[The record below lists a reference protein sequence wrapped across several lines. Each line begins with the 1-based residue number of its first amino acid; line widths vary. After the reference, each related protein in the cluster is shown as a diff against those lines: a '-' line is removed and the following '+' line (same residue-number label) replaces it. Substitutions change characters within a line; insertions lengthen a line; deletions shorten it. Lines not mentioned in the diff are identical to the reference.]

1 MSSTPEPTKQRYVP
15 TPPEELL
22 ARVKNRSAKTRQH
35 RLLGGGGSLVVVL
48 ALVLAGVLIPDGS
61 ARPQQSSHR
70 PGQIFVSDRIGSAYE
85 LAANETPAPL
95 APSSVRQAVENAEV
109 GFSLDL
115 LNNLSASNDPNDSSN
130 VLVSP
135 SSLATAL
142 AMLELG
148 AAGSTEQGIATTLHT
163 AGLSAAQQAAGW
175 HSLAALLAAETST
188 TGTNLKRRPELN
200 IANALF
206 LQEHF
211 AVLPAFVRA
220 LTREFQT
227 GLWEVDF
234 QNDLTGATDA
244 INQWTSENTKGLI
257 KQLFSPG
264 ALTPTTVLVLADAVY
279 FHADWVRAFES
290 ATADR
295 PFYLA
300 TGATESVPFMSSG
313 SARSPR
319 PLTVPVSMTG
329 QYTAVE
335 LPYAGKKLSALV
347 VMPTKSSLS
356 SFVSSLTPASLD
368 QIVSGTSP
376 EGVQLSMP
384 TFTLRSDY
392 QLNQTLSSMGMSQAF
407 GYADFSNI
415 APQPPLA
422 VHTVEQHA
430 YLQVTPKGTT
440 AAAATG
446 IGVIATVTRAGEPPV
461 IVIDHPFLFLVRDD
475 ATGAILF
482 ESMVENPAS

>member
-1 MSSTPEPTKQRYVP
+1 MNSAPEPTKQHHVP

-48 ALVLAGVLIPDGS
+48 VLVLVGVLIPEGS

-70 PGQIFVSDRIGSAYE
+70 PGQVFVSDRIGSAYE
-85 LAANETPAPL
+85 LGANETPAPP
-95 APSSVRQAVENAEV
+95 APSSVKQAVENAEV

-115 LNNLSASNDPNDSSN
+115 LNNLAISSDSSDSSD

-148 AAGSTEQGIATTLHT
+148 AAASTEQGIAATLHT

-175 HSLAALLAAETST
+175 HGLAALLAAETST
-188 TGTNLKRRPELN
+188 TGTNLRHEPELN

-211 AVLPAFVRA
+211 AALPAFVRA
-220 LTREFQT
+220 LSREFQT
-227 GLWEVDF
+227 GLWETDF
-234 QNDLTGATDA
+234 QNDLTGATNA

-264 ALTPTTVLVLADAVY
+264 ALSPFPRLVIAAAVY
-279 FHADWVRAFES
+279 SRARLAHKCEN

-300 TGATESVPFMSSG
+300 TGATESVPFMTSPPSS
-313 SARSPR
+313 S
-319 PLTVPVSMTG
+319 LKDMTLDATTDS
-329 QYTAVE
+329 QYTALE
-335 LPYAGKKLSALV
+335 LPYTGKKLSALV

-356 SFVSSLTPASLD
+356 SFVSSLTPASLE
-368 QIVSGTSP
+368 QIVNGMSP
-376 EGVQLSMP
+376 EIGPVSMP
-384 TFTLRSDY
+384 TFTLRSDN
-392 QLNQTLSSMGMSQAF
+392 QLDQTLKSMGMSQAF
-407 GYADFSNI
+407 GPMADFTRI
-415 APQPPLA
+415 IKYPPLVVQA
-422 VHTVEQHA
+422 VEQHA

-446 IGVIATVTRAGEPPV
+446 ISVGPTAMRAYTQPV
-461 IVIDHPFLFLVRDD
+461 VIDHPFLFLVRDD